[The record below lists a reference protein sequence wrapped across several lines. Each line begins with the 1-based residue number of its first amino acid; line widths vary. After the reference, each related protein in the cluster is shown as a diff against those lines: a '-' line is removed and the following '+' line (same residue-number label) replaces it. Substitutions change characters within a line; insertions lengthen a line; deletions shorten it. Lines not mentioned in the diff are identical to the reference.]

1 MAKARNV
8 ASAAFTDPLRPRGR
22 DADDL
27 DAGGAAAGD
36 AEPLDAAIE
45 RVLAELGGDADASIN
60 IYAIR
65 PGARSGE
72 FVDSFPADHFAGEA
86 SFLKRIRDEFGPGEY
101 RIQLRDGTKFLVNR
115 LVRIAPARE
124 RPRGGELDAAGVV
137 AALSSV
143 LESHT
148 KRTEDLVRSALA
160 ARAPDS
166 EDQILA
172 RLKAMR
178 EVFGPIGGAPAR
190 SGADSIEVFLRGLTL
205 GRSLEPTNGAD
216 TSDVLLETV
225 RTLGPALV
233 RAVEQGNKRIAGPK
247 ARGAASPGARVAPD
261 DAPASARANRGTP
274 GEDAVS
280 PGVRKLLEQLVEAAA
295 RDADPDLYAE
305 LTLDQVGADAVQKL
319 FAAGDPVILLGNLEP
334 RVLEHREWFAA
345 LQASLQAMLA
355 DETPNPLD
363 AADTGLGGRDADAA
377 SHAGNDA

>member
-8 ASAAFTDPLRPRGR
+8 TSAAFTDPLQPRGR

-27 DAGGAAAGD
+27 DVGGAAPGD
-36 AEPLDAAIE
+36 AEPLDAAIA

-60 IYAIR
+60 VYAIR
-65 PGARSGE
+65 PGSRSGE
-72 FVDSFPADHFAGEA
+72 FVDSFPADAFAGEA

-124 RPRGGELDAAGVV
+124 RARGDDAAGVV
-137 AALSSV
+137 AALSAV
-143 LESHT
+143 LEQHA
-148 KRTEDLVRSALA
+148 KRTEDLLRTALA

-166 EDQILA
+166 EDQVLA

-178 EVFGPIGGAPAR
+178 EVFGPIGGAR

-205 GRSLEPTNGAD
+205 GRSLEPSTGAD

-247 ARGAASPGARVAPD
+247 ARGAASPGARLAPD
-261 DAPASARANRGTP
+261 DAPANAPANRGTP

-280 PGVRKLLEQLVEAAA
+280 PGVRKLLEQLVDAAA

-305 LTLDQVGADAVQKL
+305 LTLDQVGAEAVQKL

-355 DETPNPLD
+355 DETPDPID